1 MQNAA
6 RCQTS
11 LASMWCTAA
20 GAWAVLC
27 CVGMPTA
34 ADELPDSCHL
44 GNVLFQKSKTLVK
57 PNQTVAV
64 RIDPPP
70 SYVENMTMATAG
82 GTSERKQDQFSKFI
96 TLVTPTSY
104 HTLSLVI
111 VCLLVSSIVL
121 ACLLSGTIFWPKVGC
136 ETTTQTPV
144 DSGESWLLLL
154 AGVSVGLLVLQC
166 CLGVAVNSLTLL
178 ADAGHTAGDAVC
190 YSFAYFVE
198 RAKTKLCQT
207 DGTAAGCVDAYSAL
221 LGVIAVLVPSSLA
234 MWQAI
239 GRLYGSVVSEA
250 DEIPETDFRDMGF
263 ALLIFSFASMVAN
276 IGVLTLRFWQQ
287 SAPPL
292 SSVPVPSE
300 DAQFVCVPCDPKPQ
314 TNVNS
319 SPLKMLHMA
328 LHPGCDST
336 CGSASSSGVRSANDT
351 EASPTSQNS
360 PSLNVSGATLH
371 LATDVI
377 RSIIIFL
384 AGSLIYLRVL
394 WMTPM
399 VADAACAVVV
409 GVCVVVGSTVILR
422 DVMLRLSDTLRS
434 LLWRTFDDSALV
446 DAGRG
451 GTPGEVNQ

>member
-207 DGTAAGCVDAYSAL
+207 DETAGCVDAYSAL
-221 LGVIAVLVPSSLA
+221 LGVIAVFVPSSLA
-234 MWQAI
+234 MWHAI
-239 GRLYGSVVSEA
+239 GRLNGSVASEK
-250 DEIPETDFRDMGF
+250 DEIPETDFRNMGF
-263 ALLIFSFASMVAN
+263 ALLLFSLVSMGAN
-276 IGVLTLRFWQQ
+276 MWVLTLKFGQQ
-287 SAPPL
+287 SEPPL
-292 SSVPVPSE
+292 SPAAVPSE
-300 DAQFVCVPCDPKPQ
+300 HDQFVCVPCDPAPQ
-314 TNVNS
+314 TNVKP

-371 LATDVI
+371 VVTDVI
-377 RSIIIFL
+377 RSITIFL

-409 GVCVVVGSTVILR
+409 GVCVVVGSTVMLR
-422 DVMLRLSDTLRS
+422 DITLRMSDTLACF
-434 LLWRTFDDSALV
+434 LWRTFDDSALV

-451 GTPGEVNQ
+451 GTPGEVKP